1 MADHLEVST
10 SVRSIHLKP
19 FGRLRAADYELIG
32 PALDAFIQQHGSA
45 RILFDAG
52 ELAGVTP
59 AAMWE
64 DLKLGLHHRADVE
77 RIAIVVD
84 GGWIEKLAA
93 LAGSMSKITLR
104 VFDHASIDE
113 AKAWIDGD

>member
-10 SVRSIHLKP
+10 GARSIHLRP
-19 FGRLRAADYELIG
+19 FGRLQASDYELIG
-32 PALDAFIQQHGSA
+32 PALDAFIEQHGSA

-52 ELAGVTP
+52 ELSGVTP
-59 AAMWE
+59 AAVWE
-64 DLKLGLHHRADVE
+64 DLKLGIHHRSDID
-77 RIAIVVD
+77 RIAIVAD
-84 GGWIEKLAA
+84 GGWIEKLAT